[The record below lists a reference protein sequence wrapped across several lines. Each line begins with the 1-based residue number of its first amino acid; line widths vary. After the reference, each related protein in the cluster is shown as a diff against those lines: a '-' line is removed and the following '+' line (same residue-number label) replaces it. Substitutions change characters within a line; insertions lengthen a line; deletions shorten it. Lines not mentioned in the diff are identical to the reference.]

1 MLISEISV
9 PEALRKSRPTP
20 AHEGLPDSLAHT
32 LKVSDWP
39 AVTAKVPERFTPPCA
54 VPMRAALVPE
64 CASATM
70 LTGPLVDQP
79 DRSLSKPLLLMRPQ
93 VCAMAGDAAA
103 RQSRAAKEIHFFVS
117 MGTSLMQRPAA
128 AAEDTRANCAR
139 PSELPDGAANRAAE
153 APLEPPNGNPRGVRP
168 CGPDPV

>member
-9 PEALRKSRPTP
+9 PEALRKSRPAP

-39 AVTAKVPERFTPPCA
+39 AVTAKVPERFTPPWA
-54 VPMRAALVPE
+54 VPTRAALVPE

-79 DRSLSKPLLLMRPQ
+79 ERSLSKPLLPTRPQ
-93 VCAMAGDAAA
+93 VCATAGEAAA
-103 RQSRAAKEIHFFVS
+103 RQMRAAKEIHFFVS
-117 MGTSLMQRPAA
+117 MGTSLLQRPAA
-128 AAEDTRANCAR
+128 AAEDTRWCQAGKVGTTAFRRGLDIRSPCLTPPGLA
-139 PSELPDGAANRAAE
+139 SAELRHFL
-153 APLEPPNGNPRGVRP
+153 LEV
-168 CGPDPV
+168 